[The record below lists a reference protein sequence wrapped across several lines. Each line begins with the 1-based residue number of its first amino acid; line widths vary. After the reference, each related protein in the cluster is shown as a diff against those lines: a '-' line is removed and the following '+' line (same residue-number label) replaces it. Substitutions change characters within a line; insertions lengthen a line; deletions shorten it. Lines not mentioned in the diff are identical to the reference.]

1 MPIAR
6 AERVLSQRSALWRRT
21 GEARKQVLLRRRR
34 YAQGLQ
40 VSRGSHE
47 REEVSFAPTS
57 FCSVARGCLHVR
69 SQKYRYLPIEWNV
82 GGPLLEVQAKRG
94 MFCCWSFLQACVLR
108 AHGGGNTRRPGYTWC
123 HLHTKPQRLQPHSYS
138 VAIRQPR
145 KPQPEP
151 RTPSKRSLRWGSRPQ
166 ARAASKAALL
176 RHVQPAPTRRGA
188 APTRAAWRPPLCIL
202 RLQR

>member
-94 MFCCWSFLQACVLR
+94 TFCCWSLLLELSSSVCAQ
-108 AHGGGNTRRPGYTWC
+108 GTRRRQHTAARL
-123 HLHTKPQRLQPHSYS
+123 HLVPPAHETPTVTAPLILCGHPPTEETSTRTENS
-138 VAIRQPR
+138 VEALTALGKQTTG
-145 KPQPEP
+145 Q
-151 RTPSKRSLRWGSRPQ
+151 GCQQGRPV
-166 ARAASKAALL
+166 ATRAAS
-176 RHVQPAPTRRGA
+176 PY
-188 APTRAAWRPPLCIL
+188 
-202 RLQR
+202 